1 MIQGRWLTNVQ
12 RSSVFPRSNLDR
24 VVRYLVQSFWQDS
37 SGASTL
43 SLGCVVAYN
52 FIRADYAFGLDTKDV
67 HMHKHLR
74 WLLPLLF
81 VACPFSTHANETA
94 SFRQRCWSWMTSCC
108 QDDELRT
115 DCRSCVREFFADA
128 KQPEYGLQISDSLV
142 DESRAVLFVHGWNSR
157 PEDLASLANDA
168 RRLGLKSAHFRYPN
182 DQAIGESSELFANA
196 LKQLGHVCPDTKISV
211 VTHSMG
217 ALVARDAI
225 ENPWYQIDNVDRL
238 VMLVPP
244 NHGSHLAKYACS
256 LDIYEY
262 AASKHRRAES
272 GFVVTLRT
280 GARERESPGL
290 RRAHFES
297 AGALE
302 ITGDVGLSAD
312 R

>member
-1 MIQGRWLTNVQ
+1 
-12 RSSVFPRSNLDR
+12 
-24 VVRYLVQSFWQDS
+24 
-37 SGASTL
+37 
-43 SLGCVVAYN
+43 
-52 FIRADYAFGLDTKDV
+52 
-67 HMHKHLR
+67 
-74 WLLPLLF
+74 
-81 VACPFSTHANETA
+81 
-94 SFRQRCWSWMTSCC
+94 MTSCC

-225 ENPWYQIDNVDRL
+225 ENPWYRIDNVDRL

-262 AASKHRRAES
+262 AASKHRRDES
-272 GFVVTLRT
+272 GFVVGSIL
-280 GARERESPGL
+280 
-290 RRAHFES
+290 
-297 AGALE
+297 
-302 ITGDVGLSAD
+302 DGLSEATRDMYPTSDFLRQLNSRPRNPDVQYAIILGTDGIIAPKDMRLAKTGLD
-312 R
+312 RAARRCSWMKKLSNHVKAKAIKYDEIIDGKGDGLVAIESGKLAGVTDVIVGDFSHVDILSGKPSTAVKRVREQVLARLR